1 MAQYLPPM
9 VAKWKRD
16 ALRWYR
22 LDTIYFGNMYN
33 EVRERIVS
41 KCVMLTIAMLTA
53 LRLTE

>member
-1 MAQYLPPM
+1 M

-41 KCVMLTIAMLTA
+41 KCVMLAIAMLTV

>member
-1 MAQYLPPM
+1 MEQYLPPM
-9 VAKWKRD
+9 IAKWKRD

-22 LDTIYFGNMYN
+22 QDTIYFGNMYN

-41 KCVMLTIAMLTA
+41 NCVMLMIVMLTA